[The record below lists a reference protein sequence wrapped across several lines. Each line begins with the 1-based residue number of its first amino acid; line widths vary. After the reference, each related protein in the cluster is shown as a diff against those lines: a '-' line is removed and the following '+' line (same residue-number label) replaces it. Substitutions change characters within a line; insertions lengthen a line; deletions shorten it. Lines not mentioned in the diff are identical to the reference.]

1 MKIGD
6 MVEYHPVIHADSVGQ
21 HKLLKV
27 EWIRGWK
34 YAVATLEGVDGPVD
48 VRCIR
53 PAKK

>member
-1 MKIGD
+1 MNIGD
-6 MVEYHPVIHADSVGQ
+6 MVEYHPVVDANSVGQ

-53 PAKK
+53 PVKK